1 MKTVSALKQD
11 LEFNGGLAAL
21 IGVLKNIA
29 VAQYHSMESRAK
41 SFEKLKD
48 AIYSFLEIIDPRQVA
63 HPFLNPQNEVQMVV
77 AVTSDGGLL
86 GGLNKE
92 VIDTALAELAKIPG
106 RLVIIG
112 ERGKMCAREAKASSP
127 RGASGCVAFPGIK
140 EEEIPTLAMQLRNYI
155 LGKFIEESIGH
166 LKVVYPR
173 SISFTVQRVE
183 TVTFLPFRLEARQLD
198 EPPPLLSEVIL
209 ESRPADVIEYCVYLW
224 IEQKLAEIFV
234 FSKLAEYAARF
245 SHLERSAQRLK
256 EMDQKLKMQYFRVRH
271 EIIDRN
277 MRELFATRQI
287 YAS

>member
-29 VAQYHSMESRAK
+29 VSQYHAMESRAK
-41 SFEKLKD
+41 NFEKLKD

-63 HPFLNPQNEVQMVV
+63 HPFLNPQNELQMVV
-77 AVTSDGGLL
+77 AVTSDSGLL

-106 RLVIIG
+106 RLVVIG
-112 ERGKMCAREAKASSP
+112 ERGKMYARETKTS
-127 RGASGCVAFPGIK
+127 CVAFPGIK
-140 EEEIPTLAMQLRNYI
+140 EEEIPALAMQLRNYI

-166 LKVVYPR
+166 LKLVYPR
-173 SISFTVQRVE
+173 SISFTVQRIE
-183 TVTFLPFRLEARQLD
+183 TVTFLPFRLEARQLE

-209 ESRPADVIEYCVYLW
+209 ESLPADVVEYCVYLW
-224 IEQKLAEIFV
+224 IEQKLAEIFI

>member
-11 LEFNGGLAAL
+11 LEFNGGLASL

-29 VAQYHSMESRAK
+29 VSQYHAMESRAK
-41 SFEKLKD
+41 SFEKLKS

-63 HPFLNPQNEVQMVV
+63 HPFLNPRNEVQMVV
-77 AVTSDGGLL
+77 AVTSDSGLL

-92 VIDTALAELAKIPG
+92 VIDAALAELAKIPG
-106 RLVIIG
+106 RLVVIG
-112 ERGKMCAREAKASSP
+112 ERGKMYARETKTS
-127 RGASGCVAFPGIK
+127 CVAFPGIK
-140 EEEIPTLAMQLRNYI
+140 EGEIPTLAMQLRNYV
-155 LGKFIEESIGH
+155 LGKFIEESLGH

-173 SISFTVQRVE
+173 SISFTVQRIE
-183 TVTFLPFRLEARQLD
+183 TVAFLPFRLEARQSD

-209 ESRPADVIEYCVYLW
+209 ESLPADVVEYCVYLW
-224 IEQKLAEIFV
+224 IEQKLAEIFA

>member
-29 VAQYHSMESRAK
+29 VSQYHSMESRAK

-48 AIYSFLEIIDPRQVA
+48 AIYSFLEIIDPRQVV
-63 HPFLNPQNEVQMVV
+63 HPFLNPQNQTQMVV
-77 AVTSDGGLL
+77 AVTSDSGLL

-106 RLVIIG
+106 RLIVIG
-112 ERGKMCAREAKASSP
+112 ERGKMYARESRIPCA
-127 RGASGCVAFPGIK
+127 AFPGIK
-140 EEEIPTLAMQLRNYI
+140 EEDIPTMAMQTRNYI
-155 LGKFIEESIGH
+155 LGKFVEESIGH
-166 LKVVYPR
+166 LKIVYPR
-173 SISFTVQRVE
+173 SISFTVQRIE
-183 TVTFLPFRLEARQLD
+183 TVTFLPFRLEAREVQ
-198 EPPPLLSEVIL
+198 EPPPRLSEVIL
-209 ESRPADVIEYCVYLW
+209 ESSPADVVEYCVYLW
-224 IEQKLAEIFV
+224 IEQKLVEIFI

-271 EIIDRN
+271 EIVDRN

>member
-1 MKTVSALKQD
+1 MKTLSAIKQD
-11 LEFNGGLAAL
+11 LEFNSGLGSL

-29 VAQYHSMESRAK
+29 VSQYHAMESRAK

-63 HPFLNPQNEVQMVV
+63 HPFLNPRNEVQMVV
-77 AVTSDGGLL
+77 AVTSDSGLL

-92 VIDTALAELAKIPG
+92 VIDTALAELGKIPG
-106 RLVIIG
+106 QLVVIG
-112 ERGKMCAREAKASSP
+112 ERGKMYASEAKTSCATF
-127 RGASGCVAFPGIK
+127 AGIK
-140 EEEIPTLAMQLRNYI
+140 EEDIPAFAMQLRNYV
-155 LGKFIEESIGH
+155 LGKFTEGSLGY

-173 SISFTVQRVE
+173 SISFTIQRIE
-183 TVTFLPFRLEARQLD
+183 TVIFLPFRVEARQLE

-209 ESRPADVIEYCVYLW
+209 ESRPADVVEYCVYLW
-224 IEQKLAEIFV
+224 IEQKLAEIFI

-245 SHLERSAQRLK
+245 AHLERSAQRLK

-271 EIIDRN
+271 EIIDQN

>member
-21 IGVLKNIA
+21 IGVLKNM
-29 VAQYHSMESRAK
+29 VVSQYHAMESRAK

-63 HPFLNPQNEVQMVV
+63 HPFLNPQNELQMVV
-77 AVTSDGGLL
+77 AVTSDSGLL
-86 GGLNKE
+86 GGLNRE

-112 ERGKMCAREAKASSP
+112 ERGKMYAREAKAS
-127 RGASGCVAFPGIK
+127 CVAFPGIK

>member
-11 LEFNGGLAAL
+11 LEFNGGLGAL

-77 AVTSDGGLL
+77 AITSDSGLL

-106 RLVIIG
+106 RLVVIG
-112 ERGKMCAREAKASSP
+112 ERGKMYAREIRTS
-127 RGASGCVAFPGIK
+127 CVAFGGIK
-140 EEEIPTLAMQLRNYI
+140 EEEIPALAMQLRNYV

-166 LKVVYPR
+166 LKIVYPR

-183 TVTFLPFRLEARQLD
+183 TVTFLPFRLEARQLE

-224 IEQKLAEIFV
+224 IEQKLAEIFI

-256 EMDQKLKMQYFRVRH
+256 EMDQKLRMQYFRVRH

-287 YAS
+287 YAN

>member
-11 LEFNGGLAAL
+11 LEFNGGLASL

-29 VAQYHSMESRAK
+29 VSQYHAMESRAK
-41 SFEKLKD
+41 SFEKLKS

-63 HPFLNPQNEVQMVV
+63 HPFLNPRNEVQMVV
-77 AVTSDGGLL
+77 AVTSDSGLL

-92 VIDTALAELAKIPG
+92 VIDAALAELAKIPG
-106 RLVIIG
+106 RLVVIG
-112 ERGKMCAREAKASSP
+112 ERGKMYARETKTS
-127 RGASGCVAFPGIK
+127 CVAFPGIK
-140 EEEIPTLAMQLRNYI
+140 EGEIPTLALQLRNYV
-155 LGKFIEESIGH
+155 LGKFIEESLGH

-173 SISFTVQRVE
+173 SISFTVQRIE
-183 TVTFLPFRLEARQLD
+183 TVAFLPFRLEARQSD

-209 ESRPADVIEYCVYLW
+209 ESLPADVVEYCVYLW
-224 IEQKLAEIFV
+224 IEQKLAEIFA

>member
-29 VAQYHSMESRAK
+29 VSQYHAMESRAK

-48 AIYSFLEIIDPRQVA
+48 AIYSFLEIIDPHQIA
-63 HPFLNPQNEVQMVV
+63 HPFLSPRDEVQIVV
-77 AVTSDGGLL
+77 AVTSDSGLL
-86 GGLNKE
+86 GGLNRE
-92 VIDTALAELAKIPG
+92 VINAALAELGKIPG
-106 RLVIIG
+106 RLVVIG
-112 ERGKMCAREAKASSP
+112 ERGKAYARETKTSCATFA
-127 RGASGCVAFPGIK
+127 GIK
-140 EEEIPTLAMQLRNYI
+140 EEEIPALAMQLRNYI
-155 LGKFIEESIGH
+155 LSKFMEESIGH
-166 LKVVYPR
+166 LKVIYPR
-173 SISFTVQRVE
+173 SISFTVQRIE
-183 TVTFLPFRLEARQLD
+183 TVTFLPFRLEAKER
-198 EPPPLLSEVIL
+198 EEKPPLLSEIIL
-209 ESRPADVIEYCVYLW
+209 ESRPADVVEYCVYLW
-224 IEQKLAEIFV
+224 IEQKLAEIFI

-256 EMDQKLKMQYFRVRH
+256 EMDQKLRMEYFRIRH

>member
-11 LEFNGGLAAL
+11 LEFNGGLASL

-29 VAQYHSMESRAK
+29 VSQYHAMESRAK
-41 SFEKLKD
+41 SFEKLKS

-63 HPFLNPQNEVQMVV
+63 HPFLNPRNEVQMVV
-77 AVTSDGGLL
+77 AVTSDSGLL

-92 VIDTALAELAKIPG
+92 VIDAALAELAKIPG
-106 RLVIIG
+106 RLVVIG
-112 ERGKMCAREAKASSP
+112 ERGKMYARETKTS
-127 RGASGCVAFPGIK
+127 CVAFPGIK
-140 EEEIPTLAMQLRNYI
+140 EGEIPTLAMQLRNYV

>member
-29 VAQYHSMESRAK
+29 VSQYHAMESRAK
-41 SFEKLKD
+41 NFEKLKD

-63 HPFLNPQNEVQMVV
+63 HPFLNPQNELQMVV
-77 AVTSDGGLL
+77 AVTSDSGLL

-106 RLVIIG
+106 RLVVIG
-112 ERGKMCAREAKASSP
+112 ERGKMYARETKTSCA
-127 RGASGCVAFPGIK
+127 AFPGIK
-140 EEEIPTLAMQLRNYI
+140 EEEIPALAMQLRNYI

-166 LKVVYPR
+166 LKLVYPR
-173 SISFTVQRVE
+173 SVSFTVQRIE
-183 TVTFLPFRLEARQLD
+183 TVTFLPFRLEARQLE

-209 ESRPADVIEYCVYLW
+209 ESLPADVVEYCVYLW
-224 IEQKLAEIFV
+224 IEQKLAEIFI

>member
-11 LEFNGGLAAL
+11 LEFNGGLASL

-29 VAQYHSMESRAK
+29 VSQYHAMESRAK
-41 SFEKLKD
+41 NFEKLKD

-63 HPFLNPQNEVQMVV
+63 HPFLNPQNELQMVV
-77 AVTSDGGLL
+77 AVTSDSGLL

-106 RLVIIG
+106 RLVVIG
-112 ERGKMCAREAKASSP
+112 ERGKMYARETKTS
-127 RGASGCVAFPGIK
+127 CVAFPGIK
-140 EEEIPTLAMQLRNYI
+140 EEEIPALAMQLRNYI

-166 LKVVYPR
+166 LKLVYPR
-173 SISFTVQRVE
+173 SISFTVQRIE
-183 TVTFLPFRLEARQLD
+183 TVTFLPFRLEARQLE
-198 EPPPLLSEVIL
+198 EPPPPLSEVIL
-209 ESRPADVIEYCVYLW
+209 ESLPADVVEYCVYLW
-224 IEQKLAEIFV
+224 IEQKLAEIFI